1 MRAASPVPR
10 FSNRADT
17 LQRYYARQ
25 QNAGA
30 PRKPA
35 TLPNQ
40 KGCIMIKPR
49 TVGIVG
55 MGHVGAHVAN
65 SLLLQGLA
73 DELYLCDI
81 DSVKSASETQ
91 DLRDS
96 LQFCPYNTKIVDCQ
110 DRYEELAGCDV
121 IVNAAGKVSLAA
133 GNRDGELFF
142 TTDACRTF
150 ANRIVDAGFDGI
162 WVSISNPCDVVC
174 TEFWH
179 LTGYDPSR
187 IIGSGTGLDSA
198 RLRSQISLACNLDP
212 KSINAYMIGEHGA
225 SMLAAW
231 KSASISGKPLAQLAD
246 EEPERFAFDLAE
258 MEDKARQ
265 GGYVT
270 FAGKQCTEYAVA
282 NAAVRVVAAVLHD
295 EHAVMGASTLMT
307 GQYGEEGIFTSLPC
321 IIGRNGVERVMELDL
336 SQAELEAFHASCQHI
351 RDNINRLTWW

>member
-1 MRAASPVPR
+1 
-10 FSNRADT
+10 
-17 LQRYYARQ
+17 
-25 QNAGA
+25 
-30 PRKPA
+30 
-35 TLPNQ
+35 
-40 KGCIMIKPR
+40 MIKPR

-81 DSVKSASETQ
+81 DSVKSASETP

-96 LQFCPYNTKIVDCQ
+96 LQFCPYNTKIIDCQ

-162 WVSISNPCDVVC
+162 LVSISNPCDVVC

-198 RLRSQISLACNLDP
+198 RLRSQISLACNL
-212 KSINAYMIGEHGA
+212 A
-225 SMLAAW
+225 
-231 KSASISGKPLAQLAD
+231 
-246 EEPERFAFDLAE
+246 
-258 MEDKARQ
+258 
-265 GGYVT
+265 V
-270 FAGKQCTEYAVA
+270 KQ
-282 NAAVRVVAAVLHD
+282 
-295 EHAVMGASTLMT
+295 
-307 GQYGEEGIFTSLPC
+307 QPQQQI
-321 IIGRNGVERVMELDL
+321 
-336 SQAELEAFHASCQHI
+336 
-351 RDNINRLTWW
+351 